1 MKFEAASVVAELYE
15 QQQLPNL
22 SKPILRKA
30 IELSQHNVYWHCR
43 LIFQLAVSTVT
54 SILCFREW
62 SYFTVI
68 YQLQQIHA
76 SEKDFVAASSLLA
89 VGVDYSHISNA
100 SYTRVLFLL
109 SRCMLL
115 LIDKKFTEVHPLLN
129 SAGHHVEN
137 WQGSPHQKE
146 YLKVYFLV
154 LQVCHYLMAGQVRIV
169 TSYISLE

>member
-1 MKFEAASVVAELYE
+1 MCVMICE
-15 QQQLPNL
+15 
-22 SKPILRKA
+22 
-30 IELSQHNVYWHCR
+30 
-43 LIFQLAVSTVT
+43 
-54 SILCFREW
+54 
-62 SYFTVI
+62 
-68 YQLQQIHA
+68 LQQIHA

-129 SAGHHVEN
+129 SANHHIEN
-137 WQGSPHQKE
+137 WQGNSYQKE

-154 LQVCHYLMAGQVRIV
+154 LQVCHYLMAGQVRII
-169 TSYISLE
+169 ISIVI